1 MAQPSSCAPRI
12 ECGGFLSFEGSS
24 FVAMA
29 GMKGGV
35 SNKRKKK
42 SNESAQGPVGKRK
55 QKQGV
60 PGVPDLPPD
69 VNEEDVYVSDED
81 LDFVQ
86 KHAQYAGFM
95 ANLDTA
101 TIDK

>member
-1 MAQPSSCAPRI
+1 M
-12 ECGGFLSFEGSS
+12 

-35 SNKRKKK
+35 GNKRKKK
-42 SNESAQGPVGKRK
+42 SNEGAQGPEGKRK
-55 QKQGV
+55 QKKGV